1 MKKVLIPTK
10 LDKVAADIL
19 RKHGGYVV
27 VQDDSVS
34 ATEDA
39 LLAFAK
45 SHPDAYA
52 LIVRSERVT
61 PALMDAL
68 PSLRVIIRAGAGVNT
83 IDTRYARRKG
93 IDVMNTPGANANAV
107 AEEVIA
113 MVLADMR
120 HIVKADASCRAGQWE
135 KKAFMGRELA
145 GKTVGIVGLGAIGRL
160 LARRLSGFECR
171 LLGYDPFV
179 SPDLAAEHAVT
190 LVDLPELF
198 AESDIISLHVPE
210 NEKTRGMV
218 NRDLLSRMKPG
229 ATLVNCA
236 RAGIV
241 VEADVRAVKAE
252 RSIRF
257 LNDVYP
263 KDEPGPKTVADIA
276 DLMLPHLG
284 ASTREANANA
294 ARRAAEQLID
304 FDDKGITSYIV
315 NRDIPEGLD
324 RAYADLAFRLTRFCR
339 ALSGSDRPLKMIE
352 TSFYGALKPFANYLL
367 VPIVAA
373 LDETFD
379 RSMDPAAALKVLQNR
394 GIEYTDRVT
403 DDSKGYRNSITIDLT
418 VDRGGGVLRRTS
430 VRGTVTEGALMVSR
444 VDDFHKL
451 YIEPAGNLVA
461 FSYRDRPGV
470 LGQIGAM
477 LAGAGINID
486 DVRNPHDSKGEMSLA
501 ILRVNQPLSA
511 DVVERIARQISA
523 DIACSV
529 TL

>member
-10 LDKVAADIL
+10 LDKIAAEIL
-19 RKHGGYVV
+19 RRHGNYTV
-27 VQDDSVS
+27 VQDDSIAS
-34 ATEDA
+34 DEA

-52 LIVRSERVT
+52 MIVRSEKVT
-61 PALMDAL
+61 PAVMDAIPAL
-68 PSLRVIIRAGAGVNT
+68 KVIVRAGAGVNT

-135 KKAFMGRELA
+135 KKAFMGRELS

-171 LLGYDPFV
+171 LLGHDPFV
-179 SPDLAAEHAVT
+179 SPDLASEYGVT

-198 AESDIISLHVPE
+198 AESDVISLHVPE

-218 NRDLLSRMKPG
+218 NRELLSRMKPG
-229 ATLVNCA
+229 AILVNCA

-241 VEADVRAVKAE
+241 VEEDLRAVKAE
-252 RSIRF
+252 RQIRF

-263 KDEPGPKTVADIA
+263 KDAEGPKSVADIA

-294 ARRAAEQLID
+294 ARRAAEQLIE
-304 FDDKGITSYIV
+304 FDEKGITSYIV

-339 ALSGSDRPLKMIE
+339 ALAGSERPLKMIE

-379 RSMDPAAALKVLQNR
+379 RSMDPSAALKVLQNR

-418 VDRGGGVLRRTS
+418 VDHGGGVMRRTS
-430 VRGTVTEGALMVSR
+430 VRGTVAEGALMVSR
-444 VDDFHKL
+444 VDDYHKL
-451 YIEPAGNLVA
+451 YIEPAGHLVA

-501 ILRVNQPLSA
+501 ILRVNQPVAA
-511 DVVERIARQISA
+511 DVVERIARQITA